1 MSKDGYIKVSISGD
15 LGSGKSTICR
25 LMQARHPFR
34 IYSMGEAW
42 RRLAEKYNMTILEL
56 NRYSETHPLDEEMDR
71 SMAEEANTEE
81 DIIFDARL
89 GWYFVPGS
97 FKVHL
102 IVETDIAAQRIYN
115 DRRGKSE
122 GYSSVGEAKD
132 SILRRKA
139 SESDRYMQK
148 YGIDCGNMDNYD
160 LVIDTSYTPPES
172 ITELIFDK
180 LELWK
185 EGKTFDRIWLSPK
198 SLFPSTDP
206 DRFSGRITVID
217 DDSFPTGDG
226 ETDLFVPGLK
236 VNGKYYVIEDNRTVS
251 GAAEKGIALLPVRI
265 IARDGDRLP
274 RGITAREYV
283 EQF

>member
-25 LMQARHPFR
+25 LMQERHPFR

-71 SMAEEANTEE
+71 SMAEEANAEE

-102 IVETDIAAQRIYN
+102 IVETDIAAQRIFN
-115 DRRGKSE
+115 DKRGKSE
-122 GYSSVGEAKD
+122 GYSSVEEAKD

-148 YGIDCGNMDNYD
+148 YGIDCCNMDNYD
-160 LVIDTSYTPPES
+160 LVIDTSYTSPEN

-180 LELWK
+180 LGLWK

-206 DRFSGRITVID
+206 NRFGGRITVID
-217 DDSFPTGDG
+217 DGSFTTGDSEAG
-226 ETDLFVPGLK
+226 LFIPGLK
-236 VNGKYYVIEDNRTVS
+236 VDGRYYVIAGSRIISE
-251 GAAEKGIALLPVRI
+251 AAAKDVTLLPVRI
-265 IARDGDRLP
+265 IAKDADRLP
-274 RGITAREYV
+274 RGVTAREYV